1 MSESLISSEKL
12 FLFPGL
18 MSSFNHTIYKLNL
31 AFVIPCPSQQF
42 LQLLPN
48 FPKEAEILKK
58 LKISRHTQTKPA
70 NKSP

>member
-1 MSESLISSEKL
+1 
-12 FLFPGL
+12 

-31 AFVIPCPSQQF
+31 AFLIPCPSQQF